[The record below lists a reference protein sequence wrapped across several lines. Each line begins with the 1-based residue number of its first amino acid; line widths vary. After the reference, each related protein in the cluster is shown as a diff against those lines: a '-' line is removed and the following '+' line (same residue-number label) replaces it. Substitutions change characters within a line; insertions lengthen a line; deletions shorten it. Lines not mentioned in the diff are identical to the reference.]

1 MAMGSAMLGAAE
13 PGGLPGGEP
22 PVSPVAAASWRTAED
37 QLFGPLANQPDLC
50 RVVVVLVGD
59 TLARLRRLGPSTAAL
74 NDAALTVTALVRD
87 VQEQGG
93 LAAHGIDP
101 ELVGRAALA
110 LRLREVVAE
119 QATTRRLELLAAAR
133 AEQLPWVVLE
143 ESGDPAGDPWDPYRR
158 LEAQTATGRVLLV
171 RAVPDDDFRTCQHT
185 VELLQLDLDTGRL
198 EPPPGPD
205 EAPFRC
211 SIAADRE
218 AHVGALRR
226 TLPLSG

>member
-1 MAMGSAMLGAAE
+1 MAMGSAMVGAAE

-22 PVSPVAAASWRTAED
+22 PVSPAVAASWRTAED

-50 RVVVVLVGD
+50 RVVVALVGD
-59 TLARLRRLGPSTAAL
+59 TLTRLRRLGPSPAAL
-74 NDAALTVTALVRD
+74 NDAALTVAALVRD

-93 LAAHGIDP
+93 SPAHGIDP

-110 LRLREVVAE
+110 LRWREVVAE

-143 ESGDPAGDPWDPYRR
+143 EAGDRAGDPWDPYRR
-158 LEAQTATGRVLLV
+158 LEAQTATGRALLV
-171 RAVPDDDFRTCQHT
+171 RALPGDDFRACQHT
-185 VELLQLDLDTGRL
+185 VELLQLDLDTGRI
-198 EPPPGPD
+198 EQPPGPD

-211 SIAADRE
+211 STAADRE